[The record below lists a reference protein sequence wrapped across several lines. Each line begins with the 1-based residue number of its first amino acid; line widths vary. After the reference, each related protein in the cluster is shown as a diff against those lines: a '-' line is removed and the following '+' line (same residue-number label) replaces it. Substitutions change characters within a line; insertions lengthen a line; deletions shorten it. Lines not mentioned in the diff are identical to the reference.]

1 MPPISNDDAFKQS
14 LLQLEPVQQ
23 RLVAASFVDHV
34 LPLCSD
40 DRIGRALKVASDP
53 DASDDELAGA
63 LKSARAAALDM
74 HTRCGSEGN
83 WRDQAGY
90 FVCRAAVAAL
100 TQGAQ
105 AKGGSPAWQAAMS
118 SRMARTSVLIGEES
132 DAVTT
137 KSESEWQY
145 RALED
150 YTNA

>member
-1 MPPISNDDAFKQS
+1 MAPISNDDAFRQS
-14 LLQLEPVQQ
+14 LLQLDPLQQ
-23 RLVAASFVDHV
+23 RLVAARFVDHV
-34 LPLCSD
+34 LSLCSD
-40 DRIGRALKVASDP
+40 DRIGRVLKVAADP
-53 DASDDELAGA
+53 EASGDELAGA
-63 LKSARAAALDM
+63 LKSARAAALDT
-74 HTRCGSEGN
+74 HTRCGAEGN

-100 TQGAQ
+100 TPGEQ

-150 YTNA
+150 YKNA

>member
-1 MPPISNDDAFKQS
+1 MSTISNDDVFRQS
-14 LLQLEPVQQ
+14 LLQLEPVSQ
-23 RLVAASFVDHV
+23 RLVAARFVDHV

-40 DRIGRALKVASDP
+40 DRIGRVLKVAADP
-53 DASDDELAGA
+53 GASNDELAGA
-63 LKSARAAALDM
+63 LKSARAAALDT

-100 TQGAQ
+100 TPGEQ

-118 SRMARTSVLIGEES
+118 SRMARTSVQISEES
-132 DAVTT
+132 NEVSTQ
-137 KSESEWQY
+137 SESEWQY

>member
-1 MPPISNDDAFKQS
+1 MSTISNDDVFKQS
-14 LLQLEPVQQ
+14 LLQLDPLQQ
-23 RLVAASFVDHV
+23 RRIAANFVDHV
-34 LPLCSD
+34 LPLCGD
-40 DRIGRALKVASDP
+40 DRIGRALKVAADP
-53 DASDDELAGA
+53 EASDDELAGA
-63 LKSARAAALDM
+63 LKSARAAALDT

-100 TQGAQ
+100 TPGEQ

-118 SRMARTSVLIGEES
+118 SRMARTSVLISEES
-132 DAVTT
+132 GSVSTQ
-137 KSESEWQY
+137 SESEWQY